1 MKIHFIAI
9 GGAAMHN
16 IALALH
22 QLGHTIT
29 GSDDEIFEPS
39 RGRLEKAG
47 LLPDS
52 MGWDADRITEDL
64 DAIILGMH
72 ARIDNPELINWS
84 KVYLDESGVPKFEL
98 IV

>member
-16 IALALH
+16 LALALH

-52 MGWDADRITEDL
+52 MGWDAAMAVSMPKDMSSFYWD
-64 DAIILGMH
+64 DQ
-72 ARIDNPELINWS
+72 AR
-84 KVYLDESGVPKFEL
+84 KFAKDIWGL
-98 IV
+98 V